1 MSKNGLIRKIRL
13 ISKFMTSQPCQQ
25 TIATHILTKFSRSKS
40 NQAMFGQLI
49 ERNMR
54 NAMER
59 PFPDPF
65 LKNQNWAYLWNNIL
79 KFHTACFYG
88 MPSWKLSEHFET
100 KLQATCSF
108 AFTSYK
114 AFLKNKRSGT
124 SLPVSF
130 SAWFLKKNISC
141 YILLPGQIS
150 LSGYFVR

>member
-59 PFPDPF
+59 AFPDPF
-65 LKNQNWAYLWNNIL
+65 LKNQN
-79 KFHTACFYG
+79 
-88 MPSWKLSEHFET
+88 
-100 KLQATCSF
+100 
-108 AFTSYK
+108 
-114 AFLKNKRSGT
+114 
-124 SLPVSF
+124 
-130 SAWFLKKNISC
+130 
-141 YILLPGQIS
+141 
-150 LSGYFVR
+150 